1 MSAIT
6 KVWEFPRRALITLI
20 RMVSLVYIVLDSM
33 RTYPA
38 PLTAIVRLALVMHR
52 GKEAPVL
59 VVNELDEDGLA
70 TVTIQ
75 IEVNCFDEDDI
86 ELFKQINEEEDDQ

>member
-1 MSAIT
+1 
-6 KVWEFPRRALITLI
+6 
-20 RMVSLVYIVLDSM
+20 
-33 RTYPA
+33 
-38 PLTAIVRLALVMHR
+38 MHR

-75 IEVNCFDEDDI
+75 IEVNCFDEEDI